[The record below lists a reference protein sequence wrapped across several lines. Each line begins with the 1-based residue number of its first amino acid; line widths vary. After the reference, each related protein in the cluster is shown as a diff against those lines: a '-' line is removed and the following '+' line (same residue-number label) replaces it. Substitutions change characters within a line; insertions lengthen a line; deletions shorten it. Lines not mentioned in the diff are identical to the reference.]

1 MIPLIDIPEIVK
13 YYAPHFQE
21 VFSESEYSLFQKYI
35 SGLIVSENKAV
46 DAINRLFVI
55 DVKNQSTLNRFL
67 TASNYEVASLNEH
80 RLALMNQQSETKF
93 KDGGVLGLDDTMLI
107 HYGKNFDQISFLY
120 DHSTN
125 SYVWAHNLVNLH
137 YSDDQVDY
145 PTFFEI
151 WKPLQVDQLE
161 KALREL
167 NAIKPKKEFLKETS
181 AKKWK
186 QHLLYLSKKY
196 PEEEKIQQ
204 VYRNKIV
211 IGQDL
216 LRQFFEQYADLDIA
230 ISFDKWF
237 TCPAFCE
244 FIDKELQRAYVAGI
258 KSDET
263 ILLRGGVHMSVS
275 DFVKQLQEEQQRKIQ
290 QGVAKNKLPFVKCTI
305 KYKGKKEVYYNYSK
319 VHHIKGYGRQ
329 KLLISHKREDL
340 SDTARTF
347 MGNRR
352 HWRVQQM
359 TKVGRHRWPVEEY
372 HKEGKAEGL
381 DQYQVRDFKAIN
393 KHVALVALVY
403 SLLQHARYDNALLNN
418 LQSQLDTD
426 IEGSLAYWRRTTQ
439 AQAVWMLV
447 QWIDTA
453 IKQEMSL
460 QQIMQTLLPSFNIS

>member
-305 KYKGKKEVYYNYSK
+305 KYKGKKEVYYSM
-319 VHHIKGYGRQ
+319 IK
-329 KLLISHKREDL
+329 
-340 SDTARTF
+340 F
-347 MGNRR
+347 
-352 HWRVQQM
+352 
-359 TKVGRHRWPVEEY
+359 
-372 HKEGKAEGL
+372 
-381 DQYQVRDFKAIN
+381 FKN
-393 KHVALVALVY
+393 KKCYFPAFL
-403 SLLQHARYDNALLNN
+403 
-418 LQSQLDTD
+418 
-426 IEGSLAYWRRTTQ
+426 
-439 AQAVWMLV
+439 
-447 QWIDTA
+447 
-453 IKQEMSL
+453 
-460 QQIMQTLLPSFNIS
+460 